1 MSDKNTYLIRITYT
15 DNEIDEIYTKP
26 VTQEEYYE
34 MWTQPML
41 SSEFPF
47 QIECKTKEMVD
58 GKPVYDKQ
66 WITRHMV
73 EDEIRRIEEGV
84 YHGKV

>member
-1 MSDKNTYLIRITYT
+1 
-15 DNEIDEIYTKP
+15 
-26 VTQEEYYE
+26 
-34 MWTQPML
+34 
-41 SSEFPF
+41 
-47 QIECKTKEMVD
+47 MVD